1 MAKSPSEVRRRSG
14 CASLW
19 PAGLVFVCLLA
30 ACTSGPRPWRPL
42 WRVPYGYLP
51 IPDRLELERARKDM
65 AGEDF
70 AEAQRRLESL
80 VSRYPEELDLG
91 FALQDLR
98 REMLARGLWEP
109 PTGAAFEPSM
119 AASEEDAVEAP
130 LRLNAEAQLSR
141 FYAQELTRAPS
152 VPNLILAARVQ
163 PNAEQAVAWLDQ
175 ALALDPA
182 CAWAYYGKA
191 YALLGLRDQYRWRN
205 AREALEAALT
215 LDPSH
220 LLARRMEAWMLA
232 QEGAG
237 EPAAISLER
246 WLIASEFDPRVDRAS
261 RVEARLDLAR
271 VWLSMGQVDLALREL
286 NSLEGEPLGRPRR
299 LMLLAV
305 ALTEKKDLSGALDA
319 VRRASLI
326 PDVGVLPWVQEALLR
341 EYWLE
346 DPQGALVLW
355 QQVLEEA
362 EQGSDPAL
370 ILQAFRARVVLERSA
385 AQLQQD
391 PSTPLPNP

>member
-1 MAKSPSEVRRRSG
+1 
-14 CASLW
+14 
-19 PAGLVFVCLLA
+19 
-30 ACTSGPRPWRPL
+30 
-42 WRVPYGYLP
+42 
-51 IPDRLELERARKDM
+51 
-65 AGEDF
+65 
-70 AEAQRRLESL
+70 
-80 VSRYPEELDLG
+80 
-91 FALQDLR
+91 
-98 REMLARGLWEP
+98 
-109 PTGAAFEPSM
+109 
-119 AASEEDAVEAP
+119 
-130 LRLNAEAQLSR
+130 
-141 FYAQELTRAPS
+141 
-152 VPNLILAARVQ
+152 
-163 PNAEQAVAWLDQ
+163 
-175 ALALDPA
+175 
-182 CAWAYYGKA
+182 
-191 YALLGLRDQYRWRN
+191 
-205 AREALEAALT
+205 
-215 LDPSH
+215 
-220 LLARRMEAWMLA
+220 
-232 QEGAG
+232 
-237 EPAAISLER
+237 
-246 WLIASEFDPRVDRAS
+246 
-261 RVEARLDLAR
+261 
-271 VWLSMGQVDLALREL
+271 LALREL